1 MKKNIVAGI
10 LTDGDARRSLRYNL
24 KSQDLR
30 KNYDL

>member
-24 KSQDLR
+24 KSQNL
-30 KNYDL
+30 KKL